1 MSSLGNK
8 PAIVIIG
15 LIASIIAIVVFFSGK
30 ESIGEFVSEPTPIQP
45 NPILVTVVVQPANVS
60 TTIPQIVVVTAT
72 PDELSSNPPAQ
83 AETSSK
89 QLEPQFDPNDPVGFL
104 RWYFH
109 EVWNSRNYE
118 YLWTYLSDDFK
129 QRLDMSYSSYEK
141 NWSAIGIID
150 EPIDINYEGKDG
162 ILLKYRVQYTTY
174 SLKGNYPDHRKDL
187 YWLYFNSSKDH
198 WEFR

>member
-8 PAIVIIG
+8 PAVVIIG

-30 ESIGEFVSEPTPIQP
+30 ESIGEFVSDPTPIP
-45 NPILVTVVVQPANVS
+45 SNPILVTVVVQPANVS
-60 TTIPQIVVVTAT
+60 TSAPQIIVITAT
-72 PDELSSNPPAQ
+72 NDKPSAAQ
-83 AETSSK
+83 PVAPT
-89 QLEPQFDPNDPVGFL
+89 QRLEPQFDPNDAEGFL

-109 EVWNSRNYE
+109 EIWDSKNYE

-129 QRLDMSYSSYEK
+129 DRLNLSYSSYEE
-141 NWSAIGIID
+141 NWSAIGSIE

-162 ILLKYRVQYTTY
+162 ISLKYRVTYTTY

-187 YWLYFNSSKDH
+187 YWLYFNTSKDH